1 MKWTP
6 SLQWS
11 QPSLLL
17 CVSYHSMVSWVPVLG
32 MTNNLKQHT
41 GWLEHK
47 FFKFSHSSE
56 SYELLLS
63 TLGHFYICYRLFFV
77 QAHLWIPQVHIYKS
91 YRLNT
96 SVDQQITFRALLSL
110 CLQCFSNTCFFIS
123 PKVQFNSKGLTVWL
137 QCWLSS
143 PYVIQAFVAH
153 LLCVT
158 TQLW

>member
-1 MKWTP
+1 MDALSPMVAAVVAALRELPLNGVLSTCFGHDQQPQTTHWSSWAGTEI
-6 SLQWS
+6 LQILS
-11 QPSLLL
+11 FFRSHGLLI
-17 CVSYHSMVSWVPVLG
+17 
-32 MTNNLKQHT
+32 
-41 GWLEHK
+41 
-47 FFKFSHSSE
+47 
-56 SYELLLS
+56 S
-63 TLGHFYICYRLFFV
+63 TLGHFYICYRLFLFKLTT
-77 QAHLWIPQVHIYKS
+77 AFLKYTYKS

-96 SVDQQITFRALLSL
+96 SIDQQITFRAFLSL

-123 PKVQFNSKGLTVWL
+123 PKVQFNSKSLTVWL

>member
-1 MKWTP
+1 MDALSPMVAAVVAALRELPLNGVLSTCFGHDQQPQTTHWSSWAGTEI
-6 SLQWS
+6 LQILS
-11 QPSLLL
+11 FFRSHGLLI
-17 CVSYHSMVSWVPVLG
+17 
-32 MTNNLKQHT
+32 
-41 GWLEHK
+41 
-47 FFKFSHSSE
+47 
-56 SYELLLS
+56 S
-63 TLGHFYICYRLFFV
+63 TLGHFYICYRLFLFKLTT
-77 QAHLWIPQVHIYKS
+77 AFLKYTYKS

-96 SVDQQITFRALLSL
+96 SIDQQITFRALLSL